1 MATLI
6 RQNYRI
12 GIPIQVGG
20 KLHLTMPDQAVTS
33 LCAQHSVASGRGIEQ
48 SVNVASCQWLVNQG
62 VAQVDAGFYCRR
74 DASDEEA
81 TAFIQFRSGST
92 VLREFN
98 QRSVLC
104 VIKMGRSQSKWDVA
118 SQHRH
123 VNLIIEFYDDGEG
136 KIRADDAYIN
146 IRFMPTPTPTPV
158 PTETYTPAP
167 TATHTRT
174 PRVCLRSST
183 PKGIQVP
190 QHSLPTP
197 TPTWTHTPGTA
208 DTNLDQHTNS
218 AKYRDLDE
226 HAGAHPNVNL
236 D

>member
-1 MATLI
+1 M
-6 RQNYRI
+6 
-12 GIPIQVGG
+12 
-20 KLHLTMPDQAVTS
+20 
-33 LCAQHSVASGRGIEQ
+33 
-48 SVNVASCQWLVNQG
+48 ASCQWLVNQA

-92 VLREFN
+92 VLREFTSD
-98 QRSVLC
+98 QSCASSRWADL
-104 VIKMGRSQSKWDVA
+104 SQNGMLPA
-118 SQHRH
+118 STDN

-174 PRVCLRSST
+174 PRAAFAVHAE
-183 PKGIQVP
+183 GIQVP

-218 AKYRDLDE
+218 AKNRDLDE

-236 D
+236 N